1 MITKNFNEIKYKVPE
16 GLSLKQIEI
25 LEWAVPVYAFV
36 MWPRTKFTF
45 GELADAISNYYD
57 RNTPQTSEA
66 IRSSARRPRR
76 SAIER
81 RNIV

>member
-1 MITKNFNEIKYKVPE
+1 MITKNFNEIKYKFPE

-25 LEWAVPVYAFV
+25 LEWAVTAYAFV

-66 IRSSARRPRR
+66 IQVLHA
-76 SAIER
+76 AQDGVQQKGEI
-81 RNIV
+81 